1 MSGQVNVRRR
11 TGTSEQRTERG
22 YEAGVEQRREF
33 ADRYP
38 EDMKRA
44 LAPYGVSVTSDHGM
58 PVVWAQ
64 PLDLSRIL
72 NIVANTDTAPKIS
85 GWCRGF
91 LDQLR
96 GNTGVCML
104 SLFPFPPGHP
114 LYDVPGAWPNFV
126 PWMCAR
132 VWYPTQDGSTYR
144 LGDGTH
150 RVSPS
155 QMVELYLSALLGMM
169 GEFFNDPTEENVSLL
184 DCFRRTVENFIRL
197 EKFSGVKAADV
208 ATAYELM
215 ERFQRLIEKRDAS
228 SKDAKAYQDFVDA
241 TPPQIIAFMKYN
253 IACFAPELMER
264 SVTTSLGNFIMGLMT
279 QSLLGESG
287 INVDGVAEILLR
299 MILERAAHRAPAINT
314 NDRFDRPSLVRAVH
328 ERAGIHVE
336 RELRWWTFVIEV
348 LRYVFLRP
356 PMQSRQAT
364 RALLMQIRERV
375 MAMQGITSFCATIA
389 PEAGLTDETIAEI
402 LFRASQMR
410 NKSRMVLG
418 MHALVTKTTTAALDA
433 EVKKNNDRRDE
444 VQSATDA
451 AEQKLLCRKMEEARL
466 ASAGE
471 VARQADEYEL
481 LRRSATDAGSHV
493 HDATVHSRIMR
504 EVAGIIRSGNVA
516 AIQTLLDGATKDDGS
531 LILGVQRMRY
541 LVRALGSPEVLSE
554 LHLMPL
560 TEHEIGGTNPIQGLL
575 RDLASGGGS
584 AAPVVHVSAA
594 PVGVVSDEPVQEI
607 LFVPMSEAVARAA
620 VHRAAVVA
628 AAVVAAAQ
636 QDCIVCM
643 EAHDASALVN
653 PCAEGGNT
661 HADDTKICRDC
672 KSRLDLC
679 PICRHRYHGGNRG
692 GGGDSSGA
700 ESDSDPEEDGY

>member
-1 MSGQVNVRRR
+1 MSGQGNVRRR
-11 TGTSEQRTERG
+11 KGTSEQRTERS
-22 YEAGVEQRREF
+22 YDAGLPERLEF
-33 ADRYP
+33 SRRYP
-38 EDMKRA
+38 DDMEWDLA
-44 LAPYGVSVTSDHGM
+44 LDGVTGISPHGL
-58 PVVWAQ
+58 PVVCVK
-64 PLDLSRIL
+64 PSDSDLSRL
-72 NIVANTDTAPKIS
+72 LSVGCNTATAPNIR
-85 GWCRGF
+85 GWRRGF

-169 GEFFNDPTEENVSLL
+169 GEFFNDPTEDNVSLL

-208 ATAYELM
+208 ATAYEHM
-215 ERFQRLIEKRDAS
+215 ERLQRLIEKRDAS
-228 SKDAKAYQDFVDA
+228 SEDAKAYQQFIDD
-241 TPPQIIAFMKYN
+241 TPPQIIAFMQYN

-299 MILERAAHRAPAINT
+299 MILERAARKVSAINT
-314 NDRFDRPSLVRAVH
+314 NDCFDLPSLVRAVH

-336 RELRWWTFVIEV
+336 RELRWWTFVVEV

-402 LFRASQMR
+402 LLRASQMR

-433 EVKKNNDRRDE
+433 EVRKNRDRRDE
-444 VQSATDA
+444 VQSATEA
-451 AEQKLLCRKMEEARL
+451 AGQKLLCRQMEAARL

-471 VARQADEYEL
+471 VVRQDDEYAL
-481 LRRSATDAGSHV
+481 LQESARSRSHV
-493 HDATVHSRIMR
+493 HDATEHSRIMR
-504 EVAGIIRSGNVA
+504 EMAAICASGDVA
-516 AIQTLLDGATKDDGS
+516 AIQSLLDGATADDGS
-531 LILGVQRMRY
+531 KILGPQRIRY
-541 LVRALGSPEVLSE
+541 LVRARASREVLSE
-554 LHLMPL
+554 LHLRPL
-560 TEHEIGGTNPIQGLL
+560 TKHEIGGTNPIQALL

-594 PVGVVSDEPVQEI
+594 PVEVVSDEPVQEI

-672 KSRLDLC
+672 KGRLDLC
-679 PICRHRYHGGNRG
+679 PICRHRYHHGA

-700 ESDSDPEEDGY
+700 ESDSDREEYRY